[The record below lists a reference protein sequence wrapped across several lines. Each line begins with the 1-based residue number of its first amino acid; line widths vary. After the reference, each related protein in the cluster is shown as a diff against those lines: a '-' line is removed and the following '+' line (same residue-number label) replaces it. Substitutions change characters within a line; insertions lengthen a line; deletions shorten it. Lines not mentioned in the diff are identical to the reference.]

1 MLVGTA
7 FGFLWKK
14 RNEKKKQDATDVP
27 TAAGDLAMG
36 DLKAD
41 HADII

>member
-1 MLVGTA
+1 MGGA
-7 FGFLWKK
+7 GGFLWKK
-14 RNEKKKQDATDVP
+14 RKEKKRQDSTAVS
-27 TAAGDLAMG
+27 TAAGNVAMG